1 MTDVTKMISR
11 ETLFNILENDDK
23 VDAVLEVL
31 KEEQAAKNRAAN
43 NVRYTM
49 AAFPE
54 GKLNPQVKALCD
66 TAVSLTSDDQ
76 SFTMAELGRAAVE
89 SKRLETKQEPDR
101 VAAFYRKK
109 LMELGMVVAEEH
121 NDDAAENA

>member
-1 MTDVTKMISR
+1 MISR
-11 ETLFNILENDDK
+11 ETLFNILEDDDK

-43 NVRYTM
+43 NVTYTM
-49 AAFPE
+49 TAFPE

-66 TAVSLTSDDQ
+66 TAVALTSDGE
-76 SFTMAELGRAAVE
+76 SFTLAELGNKAAE
-89 SKRLETKQEPDR
+89 SKRLETKQEPAR